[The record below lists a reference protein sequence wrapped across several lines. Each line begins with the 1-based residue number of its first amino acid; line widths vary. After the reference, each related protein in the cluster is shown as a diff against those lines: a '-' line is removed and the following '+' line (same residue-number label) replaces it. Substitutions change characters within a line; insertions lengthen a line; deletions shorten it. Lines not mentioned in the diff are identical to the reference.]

1 MSTSSSPSFL
11 FQTGDTYIQVIKKN
25 SEDETSIING
35 DNQYENHIG
44 SNNDSMAK
52 KIIDDVG
59 ECYIGNGD

>member
-1 MSTSSSPSFL
+1 MIKNKRH
-11 FQTGDTYIQVIKKN
+11 GDN
-25 SEDETSIING
+25 ETSLIING

-44 SNNDSMAK
+44 SNNDRMEK